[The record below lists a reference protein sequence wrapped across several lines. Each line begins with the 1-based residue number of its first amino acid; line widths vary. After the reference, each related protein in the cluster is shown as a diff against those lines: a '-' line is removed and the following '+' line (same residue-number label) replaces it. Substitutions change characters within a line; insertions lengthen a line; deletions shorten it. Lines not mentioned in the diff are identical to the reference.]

1 MKTFKE
7 KELPRVAIYLTGK
20 EWEEQL
26 ENHKEFLRVV
36 DPEGELKAI
45 KIEGKISHPHH
56 QEIIKAER
64 ERCMNI
70 VLQFQG
76 EIESDLKDSDFKG
89 GALATCLELKKRMKL
104 K

>member
-1 MKTFKE
+1 
-7 KELPRVAIYLTGK
+7 
-20 EWEEQL
+20 
-26 ENHKEFLRVV
+26 
-36 DPEGELKAI
+36 
-45 KIEGKISHPHH
+45 
-56 QEIIKAER
+56 
-64 ERCMNI
+64 MNI